1 MAEAIIGRSGVALSS
16 GGGVSNETK
25 KSLGLDNN
33 ATLDDVINTIVAKDT
48 TMATMIVTIKNP
60 DGTIPSESTKIKM
73 VPVSGSTLEYS
84 TNSVG
89 QCLFKT
95 NSGQCNF
102 IETGDIPYIDLLPN
116 SINGY
121 EAVIGGVYHIDLIR
135 KIRGIDESINLN
147 SNQNI
152 MFSNSCKSVDACC
165 YGSGG
170 GGGTGWCSSVIVT
183 VYQNGDI
190 KRGEYS
196 GHCGGT
202 GGNGYYN
209 SKTILIEVN
218 RNYNIFIGSGG
229 NGGAQKDGTKSY
241 VRGYS
246 TMASKSQSMAV
257 AESGDGY
264 NGNTGGTV
272 SFDNEIYAIGGGGGI
287 KASSSGN
294 GANGSGGNAM
304 PGGSGGDYMA
314 TASKVLGS
322 TSGGTAQA
330 YTIGSPG
337 RSGSNGY
344 IILNNFT
351 YK

>member
-1 MAEAIIGRSGVALSS
+1 MAEAIIGRSGIALSS

-33 ATLDDVINTIVAKDT
+33 ATLDDVINTIIAKDP
-48 TMATMIVTIKNP
+48 TMATMIITVKNP
-60 DGTIPSESTKIKM
+60 DGSIANETTNVKM

-102 IETGDIPYIDLLPN
+102 VETGKVPYIDLLPN
-116 SINGY
+116 SINEY

-135 KIRGIDESINLN
+135 KTRGATESLNLN

-152 MFSNSCKSVDACC
+152 MFSNACKSVDAHC

-170 GGGTGWCSSVIVT
+170 GGGTGWSSSVIVT
-183 VYQNGDI
+183 VYQNGDNV
-190 KRGEYS
+190 KGSRHGYY
-196 GHCGGT
+196 GGK
-202 GGNGYYN
+202 GGNGYFN
-209 SKTILIEVN
+209 NKTILIEGY
-218 RNYNIFIGSGG
+218 RNYNIFIGCGG
-229 NGGAQKDGTKSY
+229 DGGAQKEGAKSY
-241 VRGYS
+241 VRNYTG
-246 TMASKSQSMAV
+246 MASKATSMTV

-264 NGNTGGTV
+264 NGNTGGIV
-272 SFDNEIYAIGGGGGI
+272 SFDNEIYASGGSGGV
-287 KASSSGN
+287 KASSSSN
-294 GANGSGGNAM
+294 GASGSGGNAM
-304 PGGSGGDYMA
+304 SGGSGGSHSVSV
-314 TASKVLGS
+314 SKVIGS
-322 TSGGTAQA
+322 TAGGTVQG
-330 YTIGSPG
+330 YTIGYAG
-337 RSGSNGY
+337 GKGSNGY